1 MFVTFPQF
9 NNQLKPQLS
18 APPQWKLIF
27 CQILVYGCN
36 QQCRD
41 SWTLIPHF
49 SKRLFLAFLRNKYK
63 YGEQDR
69 NTNTGIRNSETPQ
82 MMCSLFWSGAST
94 PTNTNI
100 ARNLASLSLSIIWF
114 HLVIIICELQTLERG
129 GDAIPPQGA
138 RDTFG
143 WRKLSR
149 LGGEGEWKPGTKR
162 DVGQHG
168 QMENYSQNRNA
179 GKLFSKQFLSLL
191 NSSQIETEC
200 QWLLRYFVGFQSER
214 DFVAS

>member
-1 MFVTFPQF
+1 MSTQCFC
-9 NNQLKPQLS
+9 S
-18 APPQWKLIF
+18 PPQWKLIF
-27 CQILVYGCN
+27 CQILVYCCI
-36 QQCRD
+36 QQCQD

-82 MMCSLFWSGAST
+82 IMSSLFWSGSST
-94 PTNTNI
+94 LTNTNI
-100 ARNLASLSLSIIWF
+100 SRNLASLSIIWF

-149 LGGEGEWKPGTKR
+149 LGGRRESENQGQKGMLDNMDRWKITHKTKT
-162 DVGQHG
+162 Q
-168 QMENYSQNRNA
+168 ESFSANNFWAYLTLP
-179 GKLFSKQFLSLL
+179 KLKQSA
-191 NSSQIETEC
+191 N
-200 QWLLRYFVGFQSER
+200 
-214 DFVAS
+214 DF